1 MKALL
6 VVAHGSRR
14 TASNEEVTRLCERI
28 QEEKGDEEFGVV
40 MAGFLE
46 LAQPSIPEGIEACIR
61 LGADQVVVLPYFLSA
76 GRHVSEDIPAE
87 VEKARTANPH
97 VSIQL
102 APYLGSAPGV
112 SRLLVELAVGSEKNG
127 NFIE

>member
-14 TASNEEVTRLCERI
+14 EASNDEVRQLCARI
-28 QEEKGDEEFGVV
+28 QEKNGNEEFDVV
-40 MAGFLE
+40 RAGFLE
-46 LAQPSIPEGIEACIR
+46 LADPSIPEGIEQCIR
-61 LGADQVVVLPYFLSA
+61 LGAERVVVLPYFLSA

-87 VEKARTANPH
+87 VDKARAANPH
-97 VSIQL
+97 VAIHL

-112 SRLLVELAVGSEKNG
+112 ARLLVELAEGEEKNG
-127 NFIE
+127 DSIE